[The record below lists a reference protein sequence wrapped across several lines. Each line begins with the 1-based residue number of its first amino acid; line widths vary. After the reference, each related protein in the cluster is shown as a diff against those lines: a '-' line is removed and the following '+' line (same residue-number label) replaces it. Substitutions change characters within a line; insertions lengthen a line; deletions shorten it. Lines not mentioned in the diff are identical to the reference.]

1 MKNNLIKMSFPPAFV
16 VDYAKKML
24 AHARKGKNNGPGE
37 LAVLADIVTMLEV
50 AESVMTPSQPD
61 AGNTK

>member
-1 MKNNLIKMSFPPAFV
+1 MENKIIEMHLPPGFV

-24 AHARKGKNNGPGE
+24 AHAEKGKNNGPGE

-50 AESVMTPSQPD
+50 AESVMTPGQPD

>member
-1 MKNNLIKMSFPPAFV
+1 MENKIIEMHLPPAFV

-24 AHARKGKNNGPGE
+24 EQAKKGKNNGPGE

-61 AGNTK
+61 AGNEK